1 MRAVSSFLSQSAVQA
16 CRALQPLML
25 VTTLA
30 LCLAGGARLIFQ
42 APAEERLSSAQA
54 AYEAAR
60 QTQARLEAAR
70 KSEEGLAKIWG
81 TLPARKEF
89 PMLSLA
95 ISELAK
101 HDRVSVPAMSY
112 SFQKVEDGLAIKASM
127 RFRAAGE
134 YAAIRRFIHRLETT
148 GPYLFVESL
157 DAARSTSAR
166 STGHGS
172 AGHEVVFNVSVV
184 TFLRPNIP
192 DTKGKA

>member
-1 MRAVSSFLSQSAVQA
+1 MRIASSSLSRSAVHA
-16 CRALQPLML
+16 SRALHPLLL
-25 VTTLA
+25 VTILA
-30 LCLAGGARLIFQ
+30 LGVAAGARVIFQ

-54 AYEAAR
+54 SYEAAR
-60 QTQARLEAAR
+60 KTQARLEAAR
-70 KSEEGLAKIWG
+70 KSEEELVKIWG

-89 PMLSLA
+89 AMLSLA

-112 SFQKVEDGLAIKASM
+112 SFQKMEDGLAIKATM

-157 DAARSTSAR
+157 DAARSPSAR
-166 STGHGS
+166 A
-172 AGHEVVFNVSVV
+172 AGQGAAGQEVVFNVSVV
-184 TFLRPNIP
+184 TFLRPNVP